1 MSVVALRSLAA
12 QPFELLGELER
23 RCRAAAAGRSTAAV
37 QAEWV
42 GVGYRMRDALL
53 VSSRDQVKEVL
64 TYPSAVTR
72 LPGAKRWLRG
82 IANVRGSLL
91 PIVDLAQFLGGEE
104 TPTGRNTRVV
114 VVNHRDVPAGLVVD
128 EVRGFRRFTGD
139 EGISPDS
146 VALGPIAPFVSGA
159 YARTDERWA
168 VLDLH
173 RLVESPVF
181 LQAAE

>member
-1 MSVVALRSLAA
+1 MPEVALRSLAR
-12 QPFELLGELER
+12 QPFELLAELEG
-23 RCRAAAAGRSTAAV
+23 RCRAAAAGRAAAAV

-42 GVGYRMRDALL
+42 GVGYRMRDTLL

-64 TYPSAVTR
+64 NYPSAITR
-72 LPGAKRWLRG
+72 LPGAKAWLRG
-82 IANVRGSLL
+82 LANVRGSLL

-104 TPTGRNTRVV
+104 TPTSRATRVV
-114 VVNHRDVPAGLVVD
+114 VVNHRDAPTGLVVD
-128 EVRGFRRFTGD
+128 EVRGFRRFTSD
-139 EGISPDS
+139 ESVSANS
-146 VALGPIAPFVSGA
+146 VALGAIAPFVAGA
-159 YARTDERWA
+159 YGRGDERWA

>member
-1 MSVVALRSLAA
+1 MSAVSLRSLAG
-12 QPFELLGELER
+12 QPFELLAELEG
-23 RCRAAAAGRSTAAV
+23 RCRAAAAGRSTASV

-42 GVGYRMRDALL
+42 GVGYRMRDTLL

-64 TYPSAVTR
+64 NYPTAITR
-72 LPGAKRWLRG
+72 IPGAKRWLRG
-82 IANVRGSLL
+82 LANVRGSLL
-91 PIVDLAQFLGGEE
+91 PIVDLAHFLGGEE
-104 TPTGRNTRVV
+104 TPLGRATRVV
-114 VVNHRDVPAGLVVD
+114 VVNHRDAPTGLVVD
-128 EVRGFRRFTGD
+128 EVRGFRRFTSD
-139 EGISPDS
+139 EGVSANS

-159 YARTDERWA
+159 YGRADERWA